1 MSVQRVFGCDDLR
14 GEIMSFFPKRCL
26 HCRRRMNNLYKNC
39 NKKFYRNDDW
49 RRSENG
55 RMLNYCNWC
64 VCYVFEYY

>member
-14 GEIMSFFPKRCL
+14 GEIMSFFPKRCF
-26 HCRRRMNNLYKNC
+26 HCHRRMNNLYKNC
-39 NKKFYRNDDW
+39 NKKLYRNDDW

>member
-1 MSVQRVFGCDDLR
+1 MSAERVFGCDDLR

-26 HCRRRMNNLYKNC
+26 HCHRRMNNLYKDC

-55 RMLNYCNWC
+55 RMEGYCNWC
-64 VCYVFEYY
+64 VCYIFEYD